1 MNHWLHLIKRNLYI
15 SSSGNIWVACTSS
28 PPPPLHSH
36 KASSLTHEWLFPLH
50 RTVTFTT
57 RGEDWECRQQTPQK
71 KRNGPPS
78 CQCMILPSEQG
89 WSEGETFSTQFLS
102 SNVCVKVHWHQNGG
116 ILVRINKHKHK
127 HREGLMSEEVGDVQ
141 YMSLGWIGTALLLI
155 TLLSRRTTWRPGAIQ
170 HAEQIPNCINKL
182 LGAQVHP
189 TIAIYKNAAS

>member
-102 SNVCVKVHWHQNGG
+102 SNVCVCQSSLTSKWWHPCSYQQAQAQAQGG
-116 ILVRINKHKHK
+116 PHVRRSRWCTVYVI
-127 HREGLMSEEVGDVQ
+127 GLN
-141 YMSLGWIGTALLLI
+141 
-155 TLLSRRTTWRPGAIQ
+155 R
-170 HAEQIPNCINKL
+170 NCIIAYYAFFHGGQPGDLVPSSMQNKY
-182 LGAQVHP
+182 Q
-189 TIAIYKNAAS
+189 IASISWSIR